1 MKEMKTL
8 KTLLR
13 VAICVFALPVGM
25 RAQEWTTPV
34 RGSWVRATAQSDPGD
49 VALAGNGDGCE
60 IVVSSDEHSAV
71 HQAATFLADDIERIS
86 GYKPPIVSQPTGQR
100 ATVRLVTLAPS
111 HVVPE
116 AIARQRL
123 DGHWEAYQI
132 KT

>member
-1 MKEMKTL
+1 
-8 KTLLR
+8 
-13 VAICVFALPVGM
+13 G
-25 RAQEWTTPV
+25 
-34 RGSWVRATAQSDPGD
+34 VRATAQSDPGD

-132 KT
+132 KTIGNAGGPRGAHGLGPPLAPYPPQPVRFGARRTEQ